1 MNEFNAIVP
10 MVLERQGNSE
20 RAMDLYSRLMQDR
33 IIMVTG
39 SIEPSMANIIKAQL
53 LFLEAENPDQDI
65 TMYID
70 SPGGEI
76 ATGMGIVDTM
86 NFIKPDVRTVC
97 IGMAA
102 SMGSLILT
110 SGAKGKRSALTNAEI
125 MIHQPSGG
133 SQGKASDMEVAY
145 QHMKKTK
152 DKLHQLYAD
161 ITGQPLLRIKKDM
174 DRDYW
179 LNAKEA
185 KDYGLIDHVLTTRQ
199 NQEEDATHE

>member
-161 ITGQPLLRIKKDM
+161 TDSPLPPPGVPR
-174 DRDYW
+174 
-179 LNAKEA
+179 
-185 KDYGLIDHVLTTRQ
+185 VL
-199 NQEEDATHE
+199 